1 MFIDSEAKI
10 KIKLNDQQKQEKLGQ
25 FFLSKNANMNIEL
38 IRCHFYDIVLIID
51 TK

>member
-10 KIKLNDQQKQEKLGQ
+10 KIKLNVQQKQEILGQ
-25 FFLSKNANMNIEL
+25 FFIENANMNIEL